1 MSEEGGHPM
10 LKDIKPLFNRAIE
23 ELSSNSNIYPR
34 RI

>member
-10 LKDIKPLFNRAIE
+10 LKDIKPLFNERATPFPP
-23 ELSSNSNIYPR
+23 NSNIYPR